1 MKNFSNEIECNPLA
15 VSIGASTINI
25 TKIQEIDDPVGTTFK
40 VILVSG
46 VTAFGNLTQYEEAMT
61 KYLSYLSLVHSKLW
75 IDISQAQEFET
86 ISNIEVN
93 SNKLTVPTEITNARY
108 RDLLNGRPESK

>member
-1 MKNFSNEIECNPLA
+1 MKPVHLERIEGLPAVPVKDFSSEIERNPLA

-61 KYLSYLSLVHSKLW
+61 KHLDYLALTHKKLL
-75 IDISQAQEFET
+75 ITMAQAEELEPLAPFVFDGENYQ
-86 ISNIEVN
+86 
-93 SNKLTVPTEITNARY
+93 
-108 RDLLNGRPESK
+108 G

>member
-15 VSIGASTINI
+15 VSIGASTINV

-46 VTAFGNLTQYEEAMT
+46 VTAFGNLTQYGEAMT

-86 ISNIEVN
+86 ISN
-93 SNKLTVPTEITNARY
+93 SNFDNLTPVLSDTITKY
-108 RDLLNGRPESK
+108 RDLLNGRLESK

>member
-1 MKNFSNEIECNPLA
+1 MKDFSNETECNPLA

-46 VTAFGNLTQYEEAMT
+46 VTAFGNLTQYEEAMF
-61 KYLSYLSLVHSKLW
+61 KYLDYLALTHRKLCV
-75 IDISQAQEFET
+75 
-86 ISNIEVN
+86 EVN
-93 SNKLTVPTEITNARY
+93 QSEGWLQLP
-108 RDLLNGRPESK
+108 

>member
-1 MKNFSNEIECNPLA
+1 VKDFSNEIECNPLA

-46 VTAFGNLTQYEEAMT
+46 VTAFGHLTQYEEAMF
-61 KYLSYLSLVHSKLW
+61 KYLDYLALTHRKLCV
-75 IDISQAQEFET
+75 
-86 ISNIEVN
+86 EVN
-93 SNKLTVPTEITNARY
+93 QSE
-108 RDLLNGRPESK
+108 GRLPLP

>member
-1 MKNFSNEIECNPLA
+1 MKDFSNEIECNPLA

-40 VILVSG
+40 VVLVSG

-61 KYLSYLSLVHSKLW
+61 KYLDYLVLTHRKLL
-75 IDISQAQEFET
+75 ITVAQTEELDLAPS
-86 ISNIEVN
+86 IMLNE
-93 SNKLTVPTEITNARY
+93 LTVPTEIINAKY
-108 RDLLNGRPESK
+108 RDLLNGRPKSK

>member
-1 MKNFSNEIECNPLA
+1 MKDFSNEIECNPLA
-15 VSIGASTINI
+15 VSIGASTINV

-61 KYLSYLSLVHSKLW
+61 KYLDYLALTHKKLL
-75 IDISQAQEFET
+75 IAMDQAEELDP
-86 ISNIEVN
+86 IPSIML
-93 SNKLTVPTEITNARY
+93 NKLTVPTEIINAKY

>member
-1 MKNFSNEIECNPLA
+1 MKDFSDEIECNPLA
-15 VSIGASTINI
+15 VSIGASTINV

-46 VTAFGNLTQYEEAMT
+46 VTAFGNLTQYEEAMF
-61 KYLSYLSLVHSKLW
+61 KYLDYLALTYRKLCV
-75 IDISQAQEFET
+75 DISQVQEFET
-86 ISNIEVN
+86 ISNN
-93 SNKLTVPTEITNARY
+93 NFDNLTSVLSDTITKY

>member
-1 MKNFSNEIECNPLA
+1 MKDWADEITNNPLA
-15 VSIGASTINI
+15 VHLGATTVNV
-25 TKIQEIDDPVGTTFK
+25 TKIQEIDDPVGDTFK

-46 VTAFGNLTQYEEAMT
+46 VTAFGNLSQYEEAMT
-61 KYLSYLSLVHSKLW
+61 KHLSYLSLVHSKLL

-86 ISNIEVN
+86 VSNIEVN
-93 SNKLTVPTEITNARY
+93 GNKLTVPAEITNAKY

>member
-1 MKNFSNEIECNPLA
+1 MKDFFNDIECNPLA
-15 VSIGASTINI
+15 VSIGASTINV

-46 VTAFGNLTQYEEAMT
+46 VTAFGDLTQYEEAMT
-61 KYLSYLSLVHSKLW
+61 KYLDYLDFTHRKLC
-75 IDISQAQEFET
+75 IDISQVQEFET
-86 ISNIEVN
+86 ISNN
-93 SNKLTVPTEITNARY
+93 NFDNLTSVLSDTITKY